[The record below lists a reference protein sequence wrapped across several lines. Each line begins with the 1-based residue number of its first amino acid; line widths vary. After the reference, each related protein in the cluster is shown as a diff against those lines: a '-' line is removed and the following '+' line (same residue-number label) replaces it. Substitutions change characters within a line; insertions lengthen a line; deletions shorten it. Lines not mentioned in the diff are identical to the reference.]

1 MAKGLSGR
9 QVILAASRKTEE
21 MEELIR
27 RQGGETLNFP
37 LQGTSFLNKEQLRA
51 PMQAYLEQ
59 PVDWSIFMT
68 GMGLNAMLDIAEE
81 EGIREAFVQKI
92 QQSSVAARGYKTA
105 NVLKSLQCDI
115 AARDDDGTTAGI
127 LRALD
132 GHDFQHKQVT
142 VQLHGME
149 NPRLRKYLEERGA
162 EVYDILPYQ
171 HTPPEEDV
179 AAACLENLLHAE
191 SDAICFTTAIQ
202 VHALFQYA
210 EHAGRAGQLQEALR
224 HQVVPT
230 AVGKVTA
237 EALRERG
244 VDDYV
249 VPENERMGAMIVA
262 LSKHF
267 EQRKD

>member
-27 RQGGETLNFP
+27 RQGGEPLNYP
-37 LQGTSFLNKEQLRA
+37 LQGTSFLNEEQLRA
-51 PMQAYLEQ
+51 PMRAYLEQ

-92 QQSSVAARGYKTA
+92 QQTKVAARGYKTA
-105 NVLKSLQCDI
+105 NVLKSLECEI
-115 AARDDDGTTAGI
+115 AARDDDGTTEGMI
-127 LRALD
+127 RALE
-132 GHDFQHKQVT
+132 GHDFRQKRVM
-142 VQLHGME
+142 VQLHGIE
-149 NPRLRKYLEERGA
+149 NPRLRRYLEEHGA
-162 EVYDILPYQ
+162 KVYDILPYQ
-171 HTPPEEDV
+171 HTPPEEAV
-179 AAACLENLLHAE
+179 AAECLETILNAG

-210 EHAGRAGQLQEALR
+210 GKDGRTEELQEALR
-224 HQVVPT
+224 HQVMPT

-244 VDDYV
+244 IGDYV
-249 VPENERMGAMIVA
+249 VPDNERMGAMIVA

>member
-27 RQGGETLNFP
+27 RQGGEPLNYP
-37 LQGTSFLNKEQLRA
+37 LQGTSFLNEEQLRA
-51 PMQAYLEQ
+51 PMRAYLEQ

-92 QQSSVAARGYKTA
+92 QQTRVAARGYKTA
-105 NVLKSLQCDI
+105 NVLKSLGCDI
-115 AARDDDGTTAGI
+115 TARDDDGTTEGMI
-127 LRALD
+127 RALD
-132 GHDFQHKQVT
+132 GHDFRQKQVT
-142 VQLHGME
+142 VQLHGIE
-149 NPRLRKYLEERGA
+149 NPRLRQYLEEHGA

-171 HTPPEEDV
+171 HTPPEEAV
-179 AAACLENLLHAE
+179 ADECLENILNAG

-210 EHAGRAGQLQEALR
+210 AQAGRTGELKEALR
-224 HQVVPT
+224 HRMVPT

-244 VDDYV
+244 IDDYV
-249 VPENERMGAMIVA
+249 VPDNERMGAMIVA